1 MLGGSVALLAAWLLE
16 PRIRRHRVVLY
27 ADSTVA
33 SLSGVCAIASAAEC
47 LLVVRGVDDERSCRE
62 VLDPSSIGVSAAR
75 QAGQV
80 GGGNANLPIRMRTR
94 WASVLV
100 GPGSASV
107 KEIASRSDG
116 SRRSMERRFAKLG
129 LPAPR
134 SLLLRARVAHVLDR
148 LDAGNC
154 TLSHTAQEFGWR
166 DVRSLR
172 KSLRKWSG
180 G

>member
-1 MLGGSVALLAAWLLE
+1 MLQRTAQSLVACALTIGTVLIAGSALSQQKTIAIGTGGTGGVYYPLGGGL
-16 PRIRRHRVVLY
+16 
-27 ADSTVA
+27 
-33 SLSGVCAIASAAEC
+33 
-47 LLVVRGVDDERSCRE
+47 
-62 VLDPSSIGVSAAR
+62 
-75 QAGQV
+75 
-80 GGGNANLPIRMRTR
+80 ANLPIRMRTR

-107 KEIASRSDG
+107 KEIASGSDG
-116 SRRSMERRFAKLG
+116 SRRSMERHFAKLG
-129 LPAPR
+129 LPAPG